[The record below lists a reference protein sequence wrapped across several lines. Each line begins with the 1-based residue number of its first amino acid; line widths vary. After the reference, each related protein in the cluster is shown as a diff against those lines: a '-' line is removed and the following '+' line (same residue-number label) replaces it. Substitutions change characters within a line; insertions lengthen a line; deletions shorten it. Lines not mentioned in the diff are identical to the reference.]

1 MKLSIRRYSTLLFTG
16 SLLIS
21 AALPQVSIGATLP
34 KAMHAQAVSKTDS
47 STRLQFQSRLHLQQ
61 SQSEWLSQA
70 PSPLD
75 RSTNSLPPI
84 VARRVK
90 REISRSFNIP
100 VAKLRITAA
109 QARTWNG
116 CLGLPDPLAL
126 CTMIA
131 LPGWQVIVT
140 GQQQHWVY
148 HTTQDGSQV
157 RLNETASLPPGSEI
171 VPSFLPD
178 DQITPISDE
187 SVVFQAV
194 TQGGITGR
202 TVVTKLTSEGIVSQQ
217 TVPSELRPAL
227 IAPNIRSQPVI
238 LKRVT
243 PEQVTVFMQQV
254 EQQKLNH
261 LNRLQYILNRG
272 ADLTTTQ
279 ISTRSGVVVEFT
291 DVEPNQL
298 PPALQEVNSLW
309 QALIQP

>member
-16 SLLIS
+16 SLLMS
-21 AALPQVSIGATLP
+21 AALPQVAIGATLP
-34 KAMHAQAVSKTDS
+34 KAMPAQAVSEAYAS
-47 STRLQFQSRLHLQQ
+47 NRLQFQSRLPLQE
-61 SQSEWLSQA
+61 SQSDWLSQA
-70 PSPLD
+70 PTDLE
-75 RSTNSLPPI
+75 RSTNALPPI

-100 VAKLRITAA
+100 VAKLRTTAA

-116 CLGLPDPLAL
+116 CLGLPDPLAF

-131 LPGWQVIVT
+131 LPGWQVVVT
-140 GQQQHWVY
+140 GQQQSWVY
-148 HTTQDGSQV
+148 HTTQDGSQI
-157 RLNETASLPPGSEI
+157 RLNETASLPQGSEI

-202 TVVTKLTSEGIVSQQ
+202 TVVTKLTAEGTVSQQ
-217 TVPSELRPAL
+217 T
-227 IAPNIRSQPVI
+227 ITPNIRSQPVI

-243 PEQVTVFMQQV
+243 PGQVAAFIQQV

-261 LNRLQYILNRG
+261 LNRLRYLLNRG

-279 ISTRSGVVVEFT
+279 ISTRSGLAVEFT

-298 PPALQEVNSLW
+298 PLALQEVNSLW
-309 QALIQP
+309 QALIRS